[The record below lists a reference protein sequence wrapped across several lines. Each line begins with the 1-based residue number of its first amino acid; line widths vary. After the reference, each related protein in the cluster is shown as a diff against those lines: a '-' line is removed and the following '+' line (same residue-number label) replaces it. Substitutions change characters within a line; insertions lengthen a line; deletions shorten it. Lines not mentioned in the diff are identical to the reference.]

1 MNKKAYYQGG
11 GGVNQPEPKKKKYKD
26 EPIDQNL
33 TKARGVFFQNYD
45 LYDTGDPT
53 PGTGLYQ
60 HMDEY
65 DSVAD
70 FRKKKREEKIR
81 KRRKAM
87 FEAIMVSTA
96 SDKATSKKD
105 KLQHLHKMLTEFTK
119 LISRVNS
126 KIEDENEVEDPTELT
141 TTPIPWSSA
150 APGGSQLGL
159 LDGLYPK
166 EDMDG
171 NPPSDLYYG
180 RIESH
185 PVMAQKK

>member
-1 MNKKAYYQGG
+1 MTNKSNKRPPDHKWDA
-11 GGVNQPEPKKKKYKD
+11 VLYK
-26 EPIDQNL
+26 
-33 TKARGVFFQNYD
+33 NYD
-45 LYDTGDPT
+45 LYDTGDPS
-53 PGTGLYQ
+53 PGTGFYQ

-70 FRKKKREEKIR
+70 FRKKKRKEKSR

-96 SDKATSKKD
+96 SKKD

-119 LISRVNS
+119 LISKVNS
-126 KIEDENEVEDPTELT
+126 KIEDENEVEDPTEST
-141 TTPIPWSSA
+141 TTPIPWSPA
-150 APGGSQLGL
+150 APGGTQLGMM
-159 LDGLYPK
+159 DGLYPK

>member
-1 MNKKAYYQGG
+1 MTDKAKKEHDKLQ
-11 GGVNQPEPKKKKYKD
+11 D
-26 EPIDQNL
+26 L

-45 LYDTGDPT
+45 LYDTGDPS
-53 PGTGLYQ
+53 PGTGFYQ
-60 HMDEY
+60 HMNEY
-65 DSVAD
+65 KSVTD
-70 FRKKKREEKIR
+70 FRNKKRKEKIR

-96 SDKATSKKD
+96 SEEFHSKKD
-105 KLQHLHKMLTEFTK
+105 KLQHIHKMLTEFTK
-119 LISRVNS
+119 LISKVNE
-126 KIEDENEVEDPTELT
+126 KLEDDNEVEDPTEFT
-141 TTPIPWSSA
+141 TTPIPWSPA
-150 APGGSQLGL
+150 APGGTQLGL
-159 LDGLYPK
+159 MDGLYPK

>member
-1 MNKKAYYQGG
+1 MTKKNEHDKLQ
-11 GGVNQPEPKKKKYKD
+11 D
-26 EPIDQNL
+26 L

-45 LYDTGDPT
+45 LYDTGDPS

-60 HMDEY
+60 HMNEY

-70 FRKKKREEKIR
+70 FRKKKRKEKMR

-87 FEAIMVSTA
+87 YEAIMISTA
-96 SDKATSKKD
+96 SDHTFSSKKE
-105 KLQHLHKMLTEFTK
+105 KNHHLHKMLEEFAK
-119 LISRVNS
+119 LIARVNT
-126 KIEDENEVEDPTELT
+126 KIEDDENDAAPNEMGEGEVVDPADTVKN
-141 TTPIPWSSA
+141 PIPWSSA
-150 APGGSQLGL
+150 PPGGSQIGI

-171 NPPSDLYYG
+171 NPPADLYYG
-180 RIESH
+180 RTEMH